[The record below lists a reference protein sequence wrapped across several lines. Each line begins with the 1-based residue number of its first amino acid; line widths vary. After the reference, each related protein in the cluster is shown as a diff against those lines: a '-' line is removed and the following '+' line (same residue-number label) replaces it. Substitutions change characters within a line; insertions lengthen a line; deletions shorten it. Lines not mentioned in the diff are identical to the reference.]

1 MRIVIGGGGEI
12 SLQFARDLSVD
23 YDIVVIEDDPEVSR
37 PFEALDV
44 QIARGKPTQVA
55 TLRDLNLSA
64 KDKFVA
70 CSDSDEQ
77 NILACMAAKR
87 LGEEGLFTFCFVSKE
102 EYYESFRRD
111 TDGDNG
117 DIFDIDKVIWPQQ
130 RLAEEIARIARE
142 PEALDVEHFAGGKV
156 WLMEY
161 RIREHSLLV
170 GKRVTEINLPK
181 RVLAVAVISDGR
193 VSIPRADTLFDPGDK
208 VIFMGKH
215 KALTKFARSAFQK
228 GKTKVNGVAVIGG
241 GTVGVMVA
249 KQLQHSGVE
258 LKLIEV
264 DQERCGEIACEL
276 DCMVLNGDGSDLSLL
291 REEEIAKSDVLVSVT
306 SDDEKNLLGSLL
318 AKQMGIPKII
328 TRVNNPTN
336 IGLFE
341 GVGID
346 VALNALSTAVD
357 AVQTML
363 RAPSANL
370 HATLEQGKA
379 AVLEIVVPEDWPQP
393 QRVNEL
399 KPVPGAIVGA
409 VVRKAGGAFVPHGDD
424 YVEPGDHLYVVAT
437 RNAKKTVEKYFG

>member
-12 SLQFARDLSVD
+12 SLQFARELSAD
-23 YDIVVIEDDPEVSR
+23 YDVVVIEDDPEASR
-37 PFEALDV
+37 PFEVLDV
-44 QIARGKPTQVA
+44 QITRGKPTHIA
-55 TLRDLNLSA
+55 TLHGLDLSA
-64 KDKFVA
+64 RDKFVA

-87 LGEEGLFTFCFVSKE
+87 LGADGLFTFCFVSKE
-102 EYYESFRRD
+102 EYYKSFRRE
-111 TDGDNG
+111 TDD

-130 RLAEEIARIARE
+130 RLANEIALIARE
-142 PEALDVEHFAGGKV
+142 PEAIDVEHFAGGKID
-156 WLMEY
+156 LMEY
-161 RIREHSLLV
+161 RIDEDSSLV
-170 GKRVTEINLPK
+170 GKRVTEAGLPK
-181 RVLAVAVISDGR
+181 RVLAVALISDGR

-208 VIFMGKH
+208 VIFMGEH
-215 KALTKFARSAFQK
+215 EPLTKFARSVFQK
-228 GKTKVNGVAVIGG
+228 GKTKVNTVTVIGG

-249 KQLQHSGVE
+249 KQLQHDRGVE

-264 DQERCGEIACEL
+264 NEERCDQIAGEL
-276 DCMVLNGDGSDLSLL
+276 DCMVLQGDGSDLSLL
-291 REEEIAKSDVLVSVT
+291 REEEIANSDVLVSVT

-346 VALNALSTAVD
+346 VAINALSTAVD

-363 RAPSANL
+363 RAPKSSL

-379 AVLEIVVPEDWPQP
+379 AVIEIEVPEDWPVGKKVKDLEQ
-393 QRVNEL
+393 
-399 KPVPGAIVGA
+399 VPGAIVGA
-409 VVRKAGGAFVPHGDD
+409 VVRKKRSIVPHGDD
-424 YVEPGDHLYVVAT
+424 LLQPGDHLLVVAT
-437 RNAKKTVEKYFG
+437 KDAKKKVEKYFG

>member
-12 SLQFARDLSVD
+12 SLQFARELSAD
-23 YDIVVIEDDPEVSR
+23 YDVVVIEDDPEVSR

-44 QIARGKPTQVA
+44 QIARGKPTHIA
-55 TLRDLNLSA
+55 TLHGLDLSA
-64 KDKFVA
+64 RDKFVA

-87 LGEEGLFTFCFVSKE
+87 LGADGLFTFCFVSKE
-102 EYYESFRRD
+102 EYYKSFRRE
-111 TDGDNG
+111 TDD

-130 RLAEEIARIARE
+130 RLANEIALIARE
-142 PEALDVEHFAGGKV
+142 PEAIDVEHFASGQID
-156 WLMEY
+156 LMEY
-161 RIREHSLLV
+161 RLDEDSSLV
-170 GKRVTEINLPK
+170 GKRVTEISLPR
-181 RVLAVAVISDGR
+181 RVLAVALISDGR
-193 VSIPRADTLFDPGDK
+193 ITIPRANTLFDPGDK
-208 VIFMGKH
+208 VIFMGEH
-215 KALTKFARSAFQK
+215 KPLTKFARSVFQK
-228 GKTKVNGVAVIGG
+228 GKTKVNTVTVIGG

-249 KQLQHSGVE
+249 KQLQHDRGVE

-264 DQERCGEIACEL
+264 NQERCDQIASEL

-291 REEEIAKSDVLVSVT
+291 REEEIANSDVLVSVT

-346 VALNALSTAVD
+346 VAINALSTAVD

-363 RAPSANL
+363 RAPKSSL

-379 AVLEIVVPEDWPQP
+379 AVIEIEVPEDWPVGKKVKDMEQ
-393 QRVNEL
+393 
-399 KPVPGAIVGA
+399 VPGAIVGA
-409 VVRKAGGAFVPHGDD
+409 VVRKKRSIVPHGDD
-424 YVEPGDHLYVVAT
+424 LLEPGDHLLVVAT
-437 RNAKKTVEKYFG
+437 KDAKKKVEKYFG

>member
-12 SLQFARDLSVD
+12 SLQFARELSAD
-23 YDIVVIEDDPEVSR
+23 YDVVVIEDDPEVSR
-37 PFEALDV
+37 PFEVLDV
-44 QIARGKPTQVA
+44 QIARGKPTHIA
-55 TLRDLNLSA
+55 TLHGLDLSA
-64 KDKFVA
+64 RDKFVA

-87 LGEEGLFTFCFVSKE
+87 LGADGLFTFCFVSKE
-102 EYYESFRRD
+102 EYYKSFRRE
-111 TDGDNG
+111 TDD

-130 RLAEEIARIARE
+130 RLANEIALIARE
-142 PEALDVEHFAGGKV
+142 PEAIDVEHFASGQID
-156 WLMEY
+156 LMEY
-161 RIREHSLLV
+161 RLDEDSSLV
-170 GKRVTEINLPK
+170 GKRVTEISLPR
-181 RVLAVAVISDGR
+181 RVLAVALISDGR
-193 VSIPRADTLFDPGDK
+193 ITIPRANTLFDPGDK
-208 VIFMGKH
+208 VIFMGEH
-215 KALTKFARSAFQK
+215 KPLTKFARSVFQK
-228 GKTKVNGVAVIGG
+228 GKTKVNTVTVIGG

-249 KQLQHSGVE
+249 KQLQHDRGVE

-264 DQERCGEIACEL
+264 NQERCDQIASEL

-291 REEEIAKSDVLVSVT
+291 REEEIANSDVLVSVT

-346 VALNALSTAVD
+346 VAINALSTAVD

-363 RAPSANL
+363 RAPKSSL

-379 AVLEIVVPEDWPQP
+379 AVIEIEVPEDWPVGKKVKDMEQ
-393 QRVNEL
+393 
-399 KPVPGAIVGA
+399 VPGAIVGA
-409 VVRKAGGAFVPHGDD
+409 VVRKKRSIVPHGDD
-424 YVEPGDHLYVVAT
+424 LLEPGDHLLVVAT
-437 RNAKKTVEKYFG
+437 KDAKKKVEKYFG

>member
-12 SLQFARDLSVD
+12 SLQFARELSAD
-23 YDIVVIEDDPEVSR
+23 YDVVVIEDDPEISR
-37 PFEALDV
+37 PFEVLDV
-44 QIARGKPTQVA
+44 QIARGKPTHIA
-55 TLRDLNLSA
+55 TLQGLELSA
-64 KDKFVA
+64 RDKFVA

-102 EYYESFRRD
+102 EYYKSFRRE
-111 TDGDNG
+111 TDD

-130 RLAEEIARIARE
+130 RLANEIALIARE
-142 PEALDVEHFAGGKV
+142 PEAIDVEHFAGGKID
-156 WLMEY
+156 LMEY
-161 RIREHSLLV
+161 RIDEDSSLV
-170 GKRVTEINLPK
+170 GKRVTELGLPK
-181 RVLAVAVISDGR
+181 RVLAVALISDGR
-193 VSIPRADTLFDPGDK
+193 ITIPRASTLFDPGDK
-208 VIFMGKH
+208 VIFMGEH
-215 KALTKFARSAFQK
+215 EPLTKFARSVFQK
-228 GKTKVNGVAVIGG
+228 GKTKVNTVTVIGG

-249 KQLQHSGVE
+249 KQLQHDRGVE

-264 DQERCGEIACEL
+264 DQGRCGEIASEL
-276 DCMVLNGDGSDLSLL
+276 DCMVLNGNGSDLSLL

-346 VALNALSTAVD
+346 VAINALSTAVD

-363 RAPSANL
+363 RAPTSSL

-379 AVLEIVVPEDWPQP
+379 AVIEIEVPEAWPVGTKVRSLP
-393 QRVNEL
+393 Q
-399 KPVPGAIVGA
+399 VPGAIVGA
-409 VVRKAGGAFVPHGDD
+409 LLSKKRKIVPHGDD
-424 YVEPGDHLYVVAT
+424 LLEPGDHLLVVAT
-437 RNAKKTVEKYFG
+437 KDAKKQVEKYFG